1 MPTLAL
7 RPLPSRSAR
16 TLAIAALL
24 LAVALPSV
32 ARADCNADFGKLMS
46 KRMAEV
52 AALNSNSK
60 NNGGKLDPAS
70 ACPRLRSLAAIEGEL
85 VSYIEKN
92 KDWCNM
98 PDELVEKMTAS
109 RAKTAGFATKACS
122 FAAKM
127 KQMQQ
132 QQATQ
137 QAQQQQQIQQQAV
150 KLPTGPL

>member
-1 MPTLAL
+1 
-7 RPLPSRSAR
+7 
-16 TLAIAALL
+16 
-24 LAVALPSV
+24 
-32 ARADCNADFGKLMS
+32 MS

-52 AALNSNSK
+52 AALNGNSK

-70 ACPRLRSLAAIEGEL
+70 ACPRLRNLAAIEGQL
-85 VSYIEKN
+85 VSYMQKN

-98 PDELVEKMTAS
+98 PDDLVEKMTAS
-109 RAKTAGFATKACS
+109 RAKSAGFATKACS

-127 KQMQQ
+127 KEMQQ

-137 QAQQQQQIQQQAV
+137 QVQQQPAV